1 MRRSMRV
8 LVAYESRGGT
18 TRRTGEAIARAARG
32 QGHAV
37 TVGPL
42 ADVAPAEV
50 GAFDAVFVGA
60 WIEGFILFGVR
71 PARAAIEWVRRLP
84 PLEGKPVAVF
94 CTYAFNPRG
103 SLGVL
108 TAALEDKGAR
118 VVDGHAFHRRDPE
131 AGVEGFVVRALAAA
145 GPEGPGSATTGGPEP
160 R

>member
-1 MRRSMRV
+1 MRV
-8 LVAYESRGGT
+8 LVAFESRGGT
-18 TRRTGEAIARAARG
+18 TRRTGEAIAEAARS
-32 QGHAV
+32 QGHTV

-42 ADVAPAEV
+42 VDVTPAEV
-50 GAFDAVFVGA
+50 GAFDVLFVGA

-94 CTYAFNPRG
+94 CSYAFNPRG

-108 TAALEDKGAR
+108 TAALEDRGAR

-131 AGVEGFVVRALAAA
+131 AGVEQFVVGALAAA
-145 GPEGPGSATTGGPEP
+145 GPEGPPTPRGPEP